1 MCMKKITVSDK
12 VYKKLLALKGEKTF
26 TEIIDELIRENVK
39 KRAEMIISLST
50 KSPPEEY
57 EEAIKLVKEGLR
69 ARHIEK
75 DT

>member
-1 MCMKKITVSDK
+1 MKKITVSDK

-50 KSPPEEY
+50 
-57 EEAIKLVKEGLR
+57 
-69 ARHIEK
+69 
-75 DT
+75 

>member
-1 MCMKKITVSDK
+1 MKKITVSDK

-50 KSPPEEY
+50 KSLPEEY
-57 EEAIKLVKEGLR
+57 VEAVKLVKEGLR
-69 ARHIEK
+69 ARHIDE